1 MPVFLFADLD
11 VIIRDFDKITP
22 SAEANK
28 LREELIDMVDKII
41 DDANKLKPIKS
52 HLIKEEN
59 NEPAFSCK
67 PGLPGLS

>member
-28 LREELIDMVDKII
+28 LREELIVMVDKII
-41 DDANKLKPIKS
+41 DDANK
-52 HLIKEEN
+52 
-59 NEPAFSCK
+59 
-67 PGLPGLS
+67 